1 MKYVEV
7 ISYAG
12 YKADESPRFLKLGE
26 TTLPIIE
33 VEDRW
38 YSPGEAFF
46 RVRTE
51 SGDRYLLRHVEPQ
64 DIWTLEG
71 YRSRCVDA
79 GDLSATHPPNGS
91 EQSGQDGTGPGR
103 S

>member
-12 YKADESPRFLKLGE
+12 YKANESPRFLKFGE
-26 TTLPIIE
+26 TTLPIVE

-38 YSPGEAFF
+38 YSPGETFF

-51 SGDRYLLRHVEPQ
+51 SGDRYLLRHVEAQ
-64 DIWTLEG
+64 DFWTLEG
-71 YRSRCVDA
+71 YRRRWM
-79 GDLSATHPPNGS
+79 
-91 EQSGQDGTGPGR
+91 GQGEPG
-103 S
+103 

>member
-26 TTLPIIE
+26 TTLPIVA

-38 YSPGEAFF
+38 YSPGETFF
-46 RVRTE
+46 RVRIET
-51 SGDRYLLRHVEPQ
+51 GDRYLLRHVETQ

-71 YRSRCVDA
+71 YRSPRVDSS
-79 GDLSATHPPNGS
+79 DSSATRRPSGA
-91 EQSGQDGTGPGR
+91 EQMWTR
-103 S
+103 

>member
-26 TTLPIIE
+26 TTLPIVE

-38 YSPGEAFF
+38 YSPGETFF

-51 SGDRYLLRHVEPQ
+51 NGDRYLLRHGESQ

-71 YRSRCVDA
+71 YRSRHVDA
-79 GDLSATHPPNGS
+79 RDPSATRRPG
-91 EQSGQDGTGPGR
+91 GPSHGGR
-103 S
+103 DSSKVDRS